1 MVKTLMEDEREI
13 REVYTKNRNA
23 YFVGGDV
30 GLAEGRVT
38 SIEPYLENGNEAP
51 VVVLAV
57 YVDEELYTRIN
68 FSATENVTYFLDN
81 ED

>member
-13 REVYTKNRNA
+13 REVYTINKNA

-30 GLAEGRVT
+30 GLAEGKIT
-38 SIEPYLENGNEAP
+38 SIEPYWEKGNGAS